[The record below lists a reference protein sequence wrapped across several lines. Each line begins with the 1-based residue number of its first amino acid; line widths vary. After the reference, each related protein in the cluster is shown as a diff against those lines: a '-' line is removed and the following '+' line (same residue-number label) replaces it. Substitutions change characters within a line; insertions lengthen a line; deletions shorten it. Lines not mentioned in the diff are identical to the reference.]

1 MTNDLGGSRIC
12 ATVRVSA
19 ALVVG
24 VLVSMVGV
32 SEAANPPCSGKKGGI
47 SGCQGDT
54 FICNDGSVSGS
65 KKSCSSYMGT
75 AGLFQADNADM
86 VPSSDKDCSCR
97 SGAYCTGP
105 RGDKFCTTDSGAKS
119 YLRK

>member
-1 MTNDLGGSRIC
+1 MTNYLGGSRMY

-19 ALVVG
+19 APVVA
-24 VLVSMVGV
+24 VLVSLAGV
-32 SEAANPPCSGKKGGI
+32 SEAANLPCSGKKGGI

-65 KKSCSSYMGT
+65 KKSCSSYMGA
-75 AGLFQADNADM
+75 AGLLQAGNADM

-97 SGAYCTGP
+97 SGALCTGP
-105 RGDKFCTTDSGAKS
+105 RGGKFCTTDSGEKS